1 MYLIKNSENRLRI
14 ELMNLTKDIMPIPFY
29 VTDFKTIY
37 DINAP
42 LLLN

>member
-1 MYLIKNSENRLRI
+1 
-14 ELMNLTKDIMPIPFY
+14 MNLTKDIMPIPLY

-37 DINAP
+37 DRNAP